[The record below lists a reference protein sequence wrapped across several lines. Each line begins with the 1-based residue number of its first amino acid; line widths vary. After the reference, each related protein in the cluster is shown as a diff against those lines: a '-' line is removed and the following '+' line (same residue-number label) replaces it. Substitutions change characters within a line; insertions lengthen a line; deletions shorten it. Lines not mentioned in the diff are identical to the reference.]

1 MDSQTSPA
9 MAPVSTN
16 GTSDGIGKVMRDGQ
30 RLLESPMQEELIKLH
45 ALRAII
51 KVALD
56 DFDYG
61 NFTLLKN
68 TRHIENFVRQAGERA
83 ALRVGKA
90 A

>member
-1 MDSQTSPA
+1 
-9 MAPVSTN
+9 
-16 GTSDGIGKVMRDGQ
+16 MRDGQ

>member
-1 MDSQTSPA
+1 
-9 MAPVSTN
+9 
-16 GTSDGIGKVMRDGQ
+16 
-30 RLLESPMQEELIKLH
+30 MQEELIKLH